1 MAKTNPALYYSL
13 FSRDSLGEFA
23 QLDTLREAISNL
35 HRINQSFTR

>member
-23 QLDTLREAISNL
+23 QLDTLREAISYKL
-35 HRINQSFTR
+35 TLDR